1 MTSFLSRVQLR
12 LGHVS
17 DETLASFLSGEL
29 SSLRAMRVKNHLGR
43 CWQCRA
49 RREELE
55 RAALLVVEYRRGN
68 QASCL
73 PLDSHYRRS
82 FIAKVEEAA
91 GRPGY
96 VTRWPRPNSLIRRR
110 LRVMNPVFASV
121 VIVSV
126 ASVLLFWIWQRST
139 IPVVSVRE
147 LLRRAVASESERSTQ
162 HPAGVLYQQ
171 VAVRAGAATIHHS
184 IYRDLS
190 GRRHPRPVTLGLAE
204 SQVRS
209 KLESIGVDW
218 DQPLSARDYCTWHD
232 RQAEPRDEVER
243 TGKSELTLTT
253 TLDSGEVAQES
264 LTVREDDF
272 HPVARKI
279 IFRDSEQIEIAE
291 LNYSV
296 LPWTAVNASM
306 FEPLSGDSAPPVA
319 ALGSAIHKFMPTSDQ
334 LLSAELQV
342 QLALMQLHANAGEDI
357 RVEPGQAVV
366 HVRGFVDTDDRKRQM
381 DAALERIAFVKP
393 ELQSYEQIERMRRA
407 SEAGGPLQVES
418 GSPQPSPLDRFV
430 SQQGI
435 SQDDAIA
442 LSRTLTQAS
451 LVIAREAHAL
461 DDLEARY
468 KDASGMDERN
478 RQMLGALKREHL
490 SALQQALTT
499 EESALIPYAH
509 ASSFRDGSPA
519 EPLSALVGT
528 NQQLCTDLI
537 AGAGDNPQP
546 AGMILNNLVRVSAQ
560 IRTAVSSLQPSPR
573 P

>member
-1 MTSFLSRVQLR
+1 MTSFLSRMQLR

-82 FIAKVEEAA
+82 FIAKVEEAV
-91 GRPGY
+91 GRHGY
-96 VTRWPRPNSLIRRR
+96 VTRWPRPISLIRRR
-110 LRVMNPVFASV
+110 LRVMNPVFASA

-139 IPVVSVRE
+139 IPVVSARE
-147 LLRRAVASESERSTQ
+147 LLRRAVASESEPSSR
-162 HPAGVLYQQ
+162 HAAGVLYQQ
-171 VAVRAGAATIHHS
+171 VAVRAGTATIHHS

-190 GRRHPRPVTLGLAE
+190 GRRHARPVTLGLAE

-218 DQPLSARDYCTWHD
+218 DQPLSASDYRSWHD

-253 TLDSGEVAQES
+253 TLGSGEVAQES

-272 HPVARKI
+272 HPVARDI

-306 FEPLSGDSAPPVA
+306 FEPLPGDSAPPVA

-357 RVEPGQAVV
+357 HVEQGQARIR
-366 HVRGFVDTDDRKRQM
+366 VRGFVDTDDRKRQID
-381 DAALERIAFVKP
+381 DALNRIALVKP
-393 ELQSYEQIERMRRA
+393 ELQSYEEIERMRQA
-407 SEAGGPLQVES
+407 SEAGGPLQVDS
-418 GSPQPSPLDRFV
+418 SSPQPSPLNRFV

-442 LSRTLTQAS
+442 LSRTLTEAS
-451 LVIAREAHAL
+451 LVIAREARAL
-461 DDLEARY
+461 DELDARY

-478 RQMLGALKREHL
+478 RQMLGALKQEHL

-499 EESALIPYAH
+499 EESALVPYVQR
-509 ASSFRDGSPA
+509 SSFRDADTSA
-519 EPLSALVGT
+519 SLSTLASA
-528 NQQLCTDLI
+528 NQQLSTELI
-537 AGAGDNPQP
+537 SGAGESGRP
-546 AGMILNNLVRVSAQ
+546 ANLILNDLVRVGAQ
-560 IRTAVSSLQPSPR
+560 IRTAVNSPQVPPR